1 MRIEKIILAIA
12 GIAAGLFVAGIAFYI
27 YQTTKT
33 ISPSSIKTIT
43 LQKPTPSAGS
53 VPLAIDSPVDE
64 AVLSSRVVQISGK
77 TDPKATIVI
86 TTDSADTAVSPSADG
101 AFSLSVTL
109 PSGENRVILSAIMP
123 DGTESQKVLTVNITS
138 EDF

>member
-12 GIAAGLFVAGIAFYI
+12 GVVAGLFVAGIAFYI

-77 TDPKATIVI
+77 TDPKATIVV
-86 TTDSADTAVSPSADG
+86 TTDSADTVVSPSADG
-101 AFSLSVTL
+101 AFSLNITL

-123 DGTESQKVLTVNITS
+123 D
-138 EDF
+138 

>member
-123 DGTESQKVLTVNITS
+123 DGAESQKVLTVNITS